1 MGFYSDLLDQ
11 AIRSIVQVQDE
22 KDLDSLFTGS
32 RTSALTNRIS
42 GLDDFELMSFIVVQE
57 GQ

>member
-11 AIRSIVQVQDE
+11 AIRSIIQVQDE
-22 KDLDSLFTGS
+22 KDLDSLFSGS
-32 RTSALTNRIS
+32 RTSALTNTIS

-57 GQ
+57 VQ